1 MHTESS
7 RELRKSCLSRFLL
20 FDNSPTEHKG
30 DYADAHNRSNRCI
43 YDIVRFGTS
52 VPDAGDLDI
61 GRMIQSFIGDGAAF
75 KLRGNRTRRRTPLYS
90 KIPLDGEE
98 MFESGYTID
107 DLLIGNGKQGI
118 LDVP

>member
-1 MHTESS
+1 
-7 RELRKSCLSRFLL
+7 
-20 FDNSPTEHKG
+20 
-30 DYADAHNRSNRCI
+30 
-43 YDIVRFGTS
+43 
-52 VPDAGDLDI
+52 
-61 GRMIQSFIGDGAAF
+61 MIQSFIGDSAAF